1 MNSKT
6 WRVLSS
12 WYINCQTS
20 VRLGQ
25 HVSPSFTLGR
35 GVRQGSILSPSLFL
49 LVMDPLLRELQSLSV
64 GTSVNDMYAGGFLH
78 ADDIRTLATT
88 PSSLETQVSTVL
100 KFTRENFLKL
110 NTSKCEI
117 IMFGRSAT
125 KSQKRDLAVNI
136 SVKDEVKCLGYRWKG
151 NLSSLSM
158 IQERI
163 QKSRR
168 AFFEFGS
175 VFAFQG
181 NLSPLS
187 SSSIYQL
194 CVLPILLYGVEN
206 WIISF
211 ESLQRLESFQGEV
224 AKRILKLPRWYSN
237 TPACVALDMESMHS
251 VCTVRKLRFLHR
263 VMTNEEIIC
272 YRAFSAMVND
282 VEALSLVKECR
293 DLKERYGSD
302 FTSQILNATDFTASS
317 YVLKEA
323 EDYIV
328 KEDKALQLKKA

>member
-1 MNSKT
+1 M
-6 WRVLSS
+6 
-12 WYINCQTS
+12 
-20 VRLGQ
+20 
-25 HVSPSFTLGR
+25 
-35 GVRQGSILSPSLFL
+35 
-49 LVMDPLLRELQSLSV
+49 
-64 GTSVNDMYAGGFLH
+64 
-78 ADDIRTLATT
+78 
-88 PSSLETQVSTVL
+88 STVL
-100 KFTRENFLKL
+100 KFTRENILKL

-125 KSQKRDLAVNI
+125 KPQKRDLEVNI

-158 IQERI
+158 IQECI

-181 NLSPLS
+181 NLSPLF
-187 SSSIYQL
+187 SSSIYQF

-206 WIISF
+206 WIISY
-211 ESLQRLESFQGEV
+211 ESLQRLQSFQGEV
-224 AKRILKLPRWYSN
+224 AKRILKLPHWYSN

-251 VCTVRKLRFLHR
+251 VCTIRKLRFLHR
-263 VMTNEEIIC
+263 VMTNEESIC
-272 YRAFSAMVND
+272 CRAMVDD

-293 DLKERYGSD
+293 DLEERYGSD

-328 KEDKALQLKKA
+328 KEDKALQLKKASKFCHLNAIADSVEWRKLWDLALDHGPSGIRTW